1 MLPSGRTKKD
11 NRWRGSGAGT
21 PSAPM
26 WSRGATFQSVRRNAK
41 RRRETT
47 GGTPANRLRESG
59 YLVKTRPGR
68 AQRQEW
74 QIVQSWFNL
83 DDSLP

>member
-1 MLPSGRTKKD
+1 MLPSGRTKKH

-41 RRRETT
+41 RSRETT
-47 GGTPANRLRESG
+47 GGTPANRLR
-59 YLVKTRPGR
+59 
-68 AQRQEW
+68 
-74 QIVQSWFNL
+74 
-83 DDSLP
+83 